1 MSNITD
7 EIQTELAHLEYT
19 QPQVTKLEYLTLE
32 IWKKLIMTERYE
44 NLLHSAMDK
53 AVEVANYMI
62 QECNK
67 ECD

>member
-1 MSNITD
+1 MLNIND
-7 EIQTELAHLEYT
+7 EIQTGLTQLEL
-19 QPQVTKLEYLTLE
+19 QPQLTKLEYLTLE
-32 IWKKLIMTERYE
+32 IWKELIRTERYE

-62 QECNK
+62 QEVNK